1 MSPRSSTPFIAAF
14 CVVVA
19 FAAGLL
25 FGGHPGSLPAPVRD
39 AFDLESE
46 EDRTRA
52 QLIESIEESFYKPVD
67 EQALRNAEYDGIVRS
82 LKDRFSHYFT
92 PEETKE
98 FNRAVNDPQ
107 FEGIGV
113 SVAEHARGLRIVQ
126 VYDDSPAHKAG
137 LLKDDLIVGVA
148 GKSIAGE
155 PSDVSTAKIK
165 GKAGT
170 TVRLTVRTPSR
181 KTNKEREVTMKRA
194 KVDIPAV
201 DARMIER
208 DGRKIAHVQLFGFTN
223 GAHGEMREALDKLLK
238 QGAQGVILDLRGNG
252 GGLLQEGVLVSSTF
266 IEDGLI
272 VSTKGRARAE
282 RKYDAEGDAIDKKV
296 PVVVLV
302 DHGSAS
308 ASEIVTGALRDRKR
322 ATVVGE
328 RTFGKGVFQEVENLP
343 NGGSLDLTVGS
354 YYLPG
359 GENISGKGIQPQVRA
374 KDEPKTERD
383 EALPVAVR
391 AVIEKLPRR

>member
-1 MSPRSSTPFIAAF
+1 MSPRSSSAFIAAF
-14 CVVVA
+14 CVLIA

-25 FGGHPGSLPAPVRD
+25 MGGHPESLPAPVRD
-39 AFDLESE
+39 AFDLSDD

-52 QLIESIEESFYKPVD
+52 ELIESIEDSFYKPVD
-67 EQALRNAEYDGIVRS
+67 SKKLREAEYDGMVRS
-82 LKDRFSHYFT
+82 LNDRFSHYFT

-98 FNRAVNDPQ
+98 FNRAVNDPT

-113 SVAEHARGLRIVQ
+113 SVAEDKRGLRIVQ
-126 VYDDSPAHKAG
+126 VYDKSPAAEAG
-137 LLKDDLIVGVA
+137 LLKDDLITAVG

-170 TVRLTVRTPSR
+170 EVKLSVLTPSSKR
-181 KTNKEREVTMKRA
+181 TRDVTIEREQ
-194 KVDIPAV
+194 VDIPAV
-201 DARMIER
+201 DSELIER
-208 DGRKIAHVQLFGFTN
+208 DGKKIAHVQLFGFTN
-223 GAHGEMREALDKLLK
+223 GAHGELRAAIDKLRK
-238 QGAQGVILDLRGNG
+238 QGAQGIVLDLRGNG
-252 GGLLQEGVLVSSTF
+252 GGLLSEGILVSSLF
-266 IEDGLI
+266 IEDGTI

-282 RKYDAEGDAIDKKV
+282 RKYPAEGDAIDGKI

-302 DHGSAS
+302 DGGSAS

-322 ATVVGE
+322 ATVVGTK
-328 RTFGKGVFQEVENLP
+328 TFGKGVFQEVQDLP

-359 GENISGKGIQPQVRA
+359 GENISGKGIAPSVKA
-374 KDEPKTERD
+374 KDEPKTRRD
-383 EALPVAVR
+383 EALPIAVKT
-391 AVIEKLPRR
+391 VIGKIPPR